1 MCDGTPSPIV
11 MVGPP
16 VGENNDEAVLQLHAA
31 LSKNGVHC
39 NVALYP
45 AVRIGHA
52 RLRFQLMATLP
63 SEVMDEAVMIIKK
76 TLESLS

>member
-1 MCDGTPSPIV
+1 

-16 VGENNDEAVLQLHAA
+16 VGEGNDEAVLQLHAA

-39 NVALYP
+39 NVALFP

-63 SEVMDEAVMIIKK
+63 LQVMNDAVSIIKR
-76 TLESLS
+76 TYESLS